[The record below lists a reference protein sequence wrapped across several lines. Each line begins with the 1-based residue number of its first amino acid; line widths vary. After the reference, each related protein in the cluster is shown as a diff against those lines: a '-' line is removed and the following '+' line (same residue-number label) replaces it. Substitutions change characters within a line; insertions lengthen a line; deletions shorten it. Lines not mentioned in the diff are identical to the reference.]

1 MYPQTNPYYQQPS
14 YPQPNYPQYPLTPSY
29 NWQQNQLSV
38 GYSSNTTPRF
48 IVGRA
53 VNSHEEITAAEVPMD
68 GSVRL
73 FPSNDGAHV
82 YRKEW
87 DGNGRLNTLTYSLD
101 QQEKPAESS
110 YEDRVMARFDK
121 LEGLIEKRDM
131 PRRSSRRDKEADN
144 ADA

>member
-29 NWQQNQLSV
+29 TWQQNQPSV
-38 GYSSNTTPRF
+38 GYSSNTAPRF

-53 VNSHEEITAAEVPMD
+53 VNSPEEITAAEVPMD

-101 QQEKPAESS
+101 QQEKPAEPS

-131 PRRSSRRDKEADN
+131 PRRSSHRDKEAN
-144 ADA
+144 SADA